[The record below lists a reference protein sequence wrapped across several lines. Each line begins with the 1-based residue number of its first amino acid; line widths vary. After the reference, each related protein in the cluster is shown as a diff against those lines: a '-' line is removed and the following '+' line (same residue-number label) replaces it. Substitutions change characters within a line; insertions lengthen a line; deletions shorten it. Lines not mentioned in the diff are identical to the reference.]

1 MPYGRSRMDL
11 CTEWKGHNRKVISDG
26 DLCSVPNLEGNVQK
40 KKYFDMWSK
49 AVSNVEKWEHK
60 EGCEQRRSATVP
72 LSSGLT
78 RWGFLSALGIS
89 SLRAEKRN
97 MVRTRVTSSV
107 WRDWLET
114 HTTDRKTLSQVNTTK
129 HWHKYTILY
138 QTLPGGYEIST
149 ELPDDYYTVYVLV
162 GAHQCGLVMFD
173 IYTLRRKKK
182 SLHWQELMR
191 ARAHTHAPT
200 HAQKCSPS
208 RIWIQTLW

>member
-1 MPYGRSRMDL
+1 MEI
-11 CTEWKGHNRKVISDG
+11 C
-26 DLCSVPNLEGNVQK
+26 VQCQIWREMSKKK

-89 SLRAEKRN
+89 GLRAEKRN

-162 GAHQCGLVMFD
+162 GAHQCGLVMFN
-173 IYTLRRKKK
+173 IYTLRKKK
-182 SLHWQELMR
+182 NLYTDRNSCT
-191 ARAHTHAPT
+191 HTHT
-200 HAQKCSPS
+200 QS
-208 RIWIQTLW
+208 

>member
-89 SLRAEKRN
+89 GLRAEKRN

-182 SLHWQELMR
+182 ISTLTGTHAR
-191 ARAHTHAPT
+191 ARTHTRTHART
-200 HAQKCSPS
+200 KVQS
-208 RIWIQTLW
+208 